1 MLAEMKITP
10 ETMMNSMDHGR
21 THDSVDLNELRE
33 YLQMVRPEIQ
43 IKQLEAILNHLDIDG
58 NGLITKEELL
68 VQIKSAKQ

>member
-1 MLAEMKITP
+1 MKITP